1 MCSSIKQTSSKYL
14 RKIPLNSCLDA
25 CNLSAKC
32 MIKFLTASESI
43 TPLVSP
49 SKFKVYF
56 KNDCG
61 EGCTCYPTVSA
72 CNYHVTLP
80 LHIADDDPMLNIFSI
95 AINGEIGFGRV

>member
-1 MCSSIKQTSSKYL
+1 MS
-14 RKIPLNSCLDA
+14 LNSCLET

-32 MIKFLTASESI
+32 MMKFLTASENI
-43 TPLVSP
+43 TPLGSP

-61 EGCTCYPTVSA
+61 EGCTCCPTVST

-80 LHIADDDPMLNIFSI
+80 LHMADDDAMLNIFSI
-95 AINGEIGFGRV
+95 TIKGEIAFGRV